1 MEGPLTMVFH
11 GALIAVVLYLLMKF
25 ALRQSDKKALT
36 RSVLI
41 GLLVSIYM
49 IVFGHGLPTRV
60 NSNL

>member
-49 IVFGHGLPTRV
+49 IVFGHGLPNRV

>member
-1 MEGPLTMVFH
+1 MVFH
-11 GALIAVVLYLLMKF
+11 GALIAAVLYLVMKF
-25 ALRQSDKKALT
+25 ALKQSDIKALT

-49 IVFGHGLPTRV
+49 IVFGHGLPTHI